1 MKKALPFVILIFLA
15 LIGIAIFYGLD
26 DSKKDEIEYTSTE
39 ELINID
45 NSYDKFEVYRNH
57 EMIYTSSGTYLY
69 FGMYPKS
76 VVLDN
81 SLIQSLDR
89 LNTVNSR
96 GNFEYNGYE
105 YKKISASAFE
115 HDFDT
120 IPLTDE
126 EYHSKVLDS
135 LEEYTYNY
143 IEDYIKLR
151 PNDEKSKVLKTFD
164 LHLDNISK
172 EELEI
177 IKSNNL
183 LTIKVSSSDKEETS
197 SFDFDIDLSY
207 FDFDSIKKS
216 KEVRKHEHFISNSS
230 VEIENGKTYYFL
242 MEPILWKVLQDNGS
256 NNYILISND
265 VIDAY
270 YFDLDNNE
278 YEESDLREYLN
289 NNFYNYAF
297 DTNEKNSINSSKIDS
312 LEDKIYCLST
322 NEYNTFKPITSKSN
336 PTDYSIANGVYVNN
350 GYSTYLLRTKVEG
363 TTKNIYKVDDTGLI
377 NINGTNS
384 TYYGISAYSG
394 IRPVMKINF
403 NN

>member
-1 MKKALPFVILIFLA
+1 MKKALPFVILIFLV

-105 YKKISASAFE
+105 YRKISASAFE

-183 LTIKVSSSDKEETS
+183 LTIKVSSSNEEEAF
-197 SFDFDIDLSY
+197 SFDFDIDLSS

-230 VEIENGKTYYFL
+230 VEIENGKSYYFL

-270 YFDLDNNE
+270 YFDLDTNE

-297 DTNEKNSINSSKIDS
+297 DTNEKNSIRKSKVDS

-336 PTDYSIANGVYVNN
+336 PTDYSIANGVYVNR

-363 TTKNIYKVDDTGLI
+363 TEKNIYKVDDTGLI

-403 NN
+403 IN

>member
-1 MKKALPFVILIFLA
+1 MKKALPFVILIFLV

-105 YKKISASAFE
+105 YRKISASAFE

-183 LTIKVSSSDKEETS
+183 LTIKVSSSNEEEAF
-197 SFDFDIDLSY
+197 SFDFDIDLSS

-230 VEIENGKTYYFL
+230 VEIENGKSYYFL

-270 YFDLDNNE
+270 YFDLDTNE

-297 DTNEKNSINSSKIDS
+297 DTNEKNSISKSKVDS

-336 PTDYSIANGVYVNN
+336 PTDYSIANGVYVNR

-363 TTKNIYKVDDTGLI
+363 TEKNIYKVDDTGLI

-403 NN
+403 IN

>member
-105 YKKISASAFE
+105 YRKISASAFE

-151 PNDEKSKVLKTFD
+151 PNDEQSKVLKTFD

-183 LTIKVSSSDKEETS
+183 LTIKVSSSNEEETF
-197 SFDFDIDLSY
+197 SFDFDIDLSS

-230 VEIENGKTYYFL
+230 VEIENGKSYYFL

-297 DTNEKNSINSSKIDS
+297 DTNEKNSINKSKVDS

-336 PTDYSIANGVYVNN
+336 PTDYSIANGVYVNS

-363 TTKNIYKVDDTGLI
+363 TEKNIYKVDDTGLI

-403 NN
+403 IN

>member
-297 DTNEKNSINSSKIDS
+297 DTNEKNSINKSKVDS